1 MKRSESIANLLLQKH
16 KSPRLG
22 LSPHLSSAKEPTT
35 TTAKK
40 LPRIAYVKNRPP
52 HPGIPLPLPRPL
64 RVASTT
70 SRKKKKKKKNLAHLY
85 RKRKYY
91 WYPERLQTATR
102 LHGLRWRIFPCF
114 LSACC
119 RHWEI
124 PTYSQ
129 LPCRRHTKSATLQ
142 HTQQA
147 EIQANIYTYIQKG
160 KK

>member
-70 SRKKKKKKKNLAHLY
+70 SRKKKKKTSLTCTEKGNTTGIQRGCK
-85 RKRKYY
+85 
-91 WYPERLQTATR
+91 R
-102 LHGLRWRIFPCF
+102 LHGCMACLGAYFPASSP
-114 LSACC
+114 LVADSGRYQHIHGYPAGDT
-119 RHWEI
+119 
-124 PTYSQ
+124 PNQPPSNT
-129 LPCRRHTKSATLQ
+129 PNKPKSRL
-142 HTQQA
+142 
-147 EIQANIYTYIQKG
+147 IYIHIHKRERN
-160 KK
+160 K